1 MSFYRL
7 LALEPNH
14 ELLLLLLFMLQH
26 AVLNPTE
33 SINETILRESTQNP
47 KKAYV

>member
-14 ELLLLLLFMLQH
+14 ELLLLLFMLQR
-26 AVLNPTE
+26 AVLNATE